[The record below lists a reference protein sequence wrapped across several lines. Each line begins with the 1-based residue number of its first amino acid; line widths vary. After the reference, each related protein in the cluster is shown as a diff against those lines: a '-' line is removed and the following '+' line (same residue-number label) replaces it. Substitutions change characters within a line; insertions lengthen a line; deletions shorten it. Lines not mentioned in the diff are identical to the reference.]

1 MKAIIVILI
10 ISLEIASCQTSNI
23 KEQRKLR
30 TFDLREQPEITEV
43 MLSDLGFVDIEYIPL
58 ETNDQSVVSHFGLKS
73 VGFKFISC
81 NAFYIIQQYNTILKF
96 RSDGSYVSRIG
107 TIGRGPEE
115 FQMAH
120 DIDIYKENQRLY
132 LVSSWQEKFNVYSES
147 GEFVRSFKIPFHA
160 PIQFRFDK
168 DKILC
173 YFDNLQG
180 NIENSF
186 VVMDT
191 LGKIIK
197 NFPNKYPF
205 TLNKKGATGVGRE
218 NLFYQF
224 NNRLFKKE
232 IYSDTVYVFEN
243 LVFKP
248 HVVIDVGDRLLT
260 PEARDEYDLFY
271 LSENYISPICLFEF
285 GNYIYYEFAYN
296 IKLGTNRLRYGL
308 IGSKTTDFQAFI
320 NAEQGLINDLD
331 GGPNIW
337 PKTIKDDNTII
348 SWVDAFQLKAHVAS
362 DAFKNSTPKYPE
374 KKKLLEKLANSLK
387 ETDNPV
393 LMIIRL
399 KK

>member
-1 MKAIIVILI
+1 MKAIIEILV
-10 ISLEIASCQTSNI
+10 ISLETASCQTSNN
-23 KEQRKLR
+23 KEQSKIR
-30 TFDLREQPEITEV
+30 TFDLREQPKISEV
-43 MLSDLGFVDIEYIPL
+43 KLSDLGFVDIDYIPL

-73 VGFKFISC
+73 VGFKFIAC

-96 RSDGSYVSRIG
+96 RDDGSFVSRIG
-107 TIGRGPEE
+107 KIGRGPEE
-115 FQMAH
+115 FQVAH

-132 LVSSWQEKFNVYSES
+132 LVSGWQDKFNVYSES

-160 PIQFRFDK
+160 PIQFRFDN

-186 VVMDT
+186 VVIDT

-243 LVFKP
+243 MDFKP
-248 HVVIDVGDRLLT
+248 HVVIDG
-260 PEARDEYDLFY
+260 E
-271 LSENYISPICLFEF
+271 
-285 GNYIYYEFAYN
+285 
-296 IKLGTNRLRYGL
+296 
-308 IGSKTTDFQAFI
+308 
-320 NAEQGLINDLD
+320 
-331 GGPNIW
+331 
-337 PKTIKDDNTII
+337 TII
-348 SWVDAFQLKAHVAS
+348 
-362 DAFKNSTPKYPE
+362 NPRSTCK
-374 KKKLLEKLANSLK
+374 
-387 ETDNPV
+387 
-393 LMIIRL
+393 I
-399 KK
+399 